1 MSIGFGK
8 IPVIDPFL
16 LTNQS
21 EKLNSVDF
29 SKLSDKE
36 KKAKLKL
43 IASQFEE
50 IMINTLLKTSTSA
63 NKVFS
68 KGDNDN
74 YGLNMGF
81 YKEMNNYYL
90 SQSIVA
96 EGGLGLQD
104 LIVEQLMD
112 KLNQNNKN
120 IIDNKNNLIKK
131 GLKFNH
137 EKLSFSLPVKGRI
150 SSDFGWRIDPFDGK
164 RRFHNG
170 VDIAAPEGTPVKS
183 VETGK
188 VIFAGREKGY
198 GNLIILEH
206 INGYKTYYAHLKE
219 VKVKKGDI
227 IGKNEIIGNVGMT
240 GRATGPHLHFEIRKG
255 GYIFNPEEKVLSIKF
270 MKNLPI
276 KRTDGG

>member
-1 MSIGFGK
+1 MSVGLGR

-16 LTNQS
+16 LTDAS
-21 EKLNSVDF
+21 EKLNSIDF
-29 SKLSDKE
+29 SKLSPKE

-50 IMINTLLKTSTSA
+50 IMINTLLKTSTEA
-63 NKVFS
+63 TKLFNNE
-68 KGDNDN
+68 DNEN
-74 YGLNMGF
+74 YGLNLGF

-112 KLNQNNKN
+112 KINQNNGN
-120 IIDNKNNLIKK
+120 ISNNKSKTGI

-137 EKLSFSLPVKGRI
+137 SKLSFSAPVKGRI
-150 SSDFGWRIDPFDGK
+150 SSDFGWRIDPFNGK

-170 VDIAAPEGTPVKS
+170 VDIAAPEGTPVKA

-188 VIFAGREKGY
+188 VIFAGEKRGY

-206 INGYKTYYAHLKE
+206 INGFKTYYAHLKE

-227 IGKNEIIGNVGMT
+227 IGKNDIIGEVGMT
-240 GRATGPHLHFEIRKG
+240 GRATGPHLHFEIRRG
-255 GYIFNPEEKVLSIKF
+255 RYVFNPEEKVLSIKL

-276 KRTDGG
+276 KKTDGG

>member
-1 MSIGFGK
+1 MSIGFGR

-16 LTNQS
+16 LTNGD
-21 EKLNSVDF
+21 EKLNATDF
-29 SKLSDKE
+29 SKLSGKE
-36 KKAKLKL
+36 KKEKLKL

-50 IMINTLLKTSTSA
+50 IMVNTLLKTATET
-63 NKVFS
+63 NKIFS
-68 KGDNDN
+68 KGDEDN
-74 YGLNMGF
+74 FGLNMGF

-90 SQSIVA
+90 SQSIVSQ
-96 EGGLGLQD
+96 GGFGFQD

-112 KLNQNNKN
+112 KINRQQEKP
-120 IIDNKNNLIKK
+120 KA
-131 GLKFNH
+131 KFNNNVDFNH
-137 EKLSFSLPVKGRI
+137 QKLSFSLPVNGRI

-170 VDIAAPEGTPVKS
+170 VDIAAPEGTPVKA

-188 VIFAGREKGY
+188 VIFSGKEKGY

-206 INGYKTYYAHLKE
+206 LNGYRTYYAHLKE
-219 VKVKKGDI
+219 VKVHKGEI

-255 GYIFNPEEKVLSIKF
+255 KYIFNPEEKVLSIKF

-276 KRTDGG
+276 KKTDGG